1 MNKLIPLFILPCTL
15 ALYVFDFHFCKPHPA
30 SQIEVDTEAV
40 GKAEAVFAAETTN
53 RPEPIS
59 AADNSNASKPVPA
72 ADNSNASEPIPAA
85 DNTDTSVPSASAE
98 APNNTEPA
106 PITEGTAPSMSTPA
120 SETVTEAPVAPVTD
134 AATEVEAT
142 TDVSLSYPSDL
153 IAEVNRYRSSYGLS
167 ALSESSSLDYAASV
181 RCQELPV
188 SMSHTRPDGRSC
200 STVYAELGIY
210 PSIWGE
216 NLAAGYYTSTG
227 TASDWMSSDG
237 HRANILNPAFTK
249 CGVAHILCDYG
260 YHDYWVIL
268 FSD

>member
-40 GKAEAVFAAETTN
+40 GKAEAVFAAETTDK
-53 RPEPIS
+53 PEPIS
-59 AADNSNASKPVPA
+59 ASDNTDTSKPVPA
-72 ADNSNASEPIPAA
+72 S
-85 DNTDTSVPSASAE
+85 DNTDTSEPVPASDTT
-98 APNNTEPA
+98 NTSEPA
-106 PITEGTAPSMSTPA
+106 VDAADTPKPAPTP
-120 SETVTEAPVAPVTD
+120 ETVTETSAAPVTE
-134 AATEVEAT
+134 AATEAEAAT
-142 TDVSLSYPSDL
+142 NGFLYYPSDL
-153 IAEVNRYRSSYGLS
+153 IAEVNRYRSSFGLP
-167 ALSESSSLDYAASV
+167 ALSEANSLDYAAAV
-181 RCQELPV
+181 RCRELLA

-216 NLAAGYYTSTG
+216 NLAAGYCTSTN

-249 CGVAHILCDYG
+249 CGVAHITCDYG
-260 YHDYWVIL
+260 YYDYWVIL